1 MWEPGPGWRRLP
13 GAGGPATQGLWLVER
28 PDASWVVKRL
38 ARPDGSVEALESRTH
53 AGWWR
58 REVEVAQAPEVVG
71 GPGLVPT
78 GFGDVEEDDEGVTLW
93 SRQVVGTPPPGLFVA
108 RALGRFAAAAVPV
121 PSWGARSHLAD
132 RLAMA
137 QCRGGWPTLA
147 RTPLGDLSERLWR
160 RREHWLEV
168 CRQAPQGRVH
178 GDAVPGQFL
187 AARGDDVVTVD
198 WQCFGS
204 GPLGS
209 DLGYFALSSREGFE
223 VLLQAY
229 AGGAGVEVEEV
240 VGPARVHAVYSIL
253 SRAEWA
259 LRAAATGA
267 TEGSSAALLEH
278 PAVTAYVRALRRQLP
293 QAEAL
298 L

>member
-13 GAGGPATQGLWLVER
+13 GAGGPATQGLWLVDR
-28 PDASWVVKRL
+28 AGATWVVKRL
-38 ARPDGSVEALESRTH
+38 ARPDGTLEALETRTH

-58 REVEVAQAPEVVG
+58 REVEVALDPEVVE
-71 GPGLVPT
+71 GPGLVT
-78 GFGDVEEDDEGVTLW
+78 AGFGEVEEDDEGVTLW

-108 RALGRFAAAAVPV
+108 RALGRFAAAGVPV
-121 PSWGARSHLAD
+121 PGWGARSHLAD

-137 QCRGGWPTLA
+137 QGRGGWPTLA
-147 RTPLGDLSERLWR
+147 RTPLGDVTERLWQR
-160 RREHWLEV
+160 RGHWLEV

-187 AARGDDVVTVD
+187 AARGEDVVTVD

-204 GPLGS
+204 GALGS
-209 DLGYFALSSREGFE
+209 DVGYFALSSREGFE
-223 VLLQAY
+223 VLLEAY
-229 AGGAGVEVEEV
+229 AGGAGVAVDEV
-240 VGPARVHAVYSIL
+240 VEPARVHAVYSIL

-259 LRAAATGA
+259 LRAAANGA
-267 TEGSSAALLEH
+267 SEVSPADLLEH
-278 PAVTAYVRALRRQLP
+278 PAVAPYVRALRRQLP

>member
-13 GAGGPATQGLWLVER
+13 GAGGPATQGLWLAER
-28 PDASWVVKRL
+28 GGERWVVKRL
-38 ARPDGSVEALESRTH
+38 ARPDGSVAALESRTH

-58 REVEVAQAPEVVG
+58 REVEVARAPETVE
-71 GPGLVPT
+71 GPGLVPA
-78 GFGDVEEDDEGVTLW
+78 GFGDVDEDGEGVTLW

-108 RALGRFAAAAVPV
+108 RALGRFAAAPVAVPG
-121 PSWGARSHLAD
+121 WGARSHLAD
-132 RLAMA
+132 RLTMA
-137 QCRGGWPTLA
+137 ESRGGWPMLA
-147 RTPLGDLSERLWR
+147 RTPLGDVTERLWR
-160 RREHWLEV
+160 RREHWLQE
-168 CRQAPQGRVH
+168 CERAPQGRVH

-187 AARGDDVVTVD
+187 AARGEDVVTVD

-204 GPLGS
+204 GALGS

-223 VLLQAY
+223 VLLEAY
-229 AGGAGVEVEEV
+229 AGGAGLEVGEIV
-240 VGPARVHAVYSIL
+240 VPARVHAVYSIL

-259 LRAAATGA
+259 LRAAATGTA
-267 TEGSSAALLEH
+267 RAAPADLLDH
-278 PAVTAYVRALRRQLP
+278 PAVSPYVRALRRQLP